1 MRKTV
6 RGIASKTL
14 TCLLIACM
22 LAGIGGL
29 TAYAEGEDRDT
40 TLVVNEPQ
48 GSVEAGNI
56 TIDVANDDA
65 TGIEVTSSSGTGGGT
80 QVQTGD
86 VSVTVNADDG
96 SWYDGFG
103 LDLIEGNNAINSI
116 ETGSISVSVT
126 VEDEAADV
134 HGIFVADNGGGHQ
147 TTIKTGDINVTA
159 SGDNTSNAVG
169 VDVYNARYV
178 SGDGSN
184 LEIAVNGNITA
195 HDDLSTASGIRVFNN
210 EGTNNSVHITV
221 NGDITA
227 TVGADDEYAEGMN
240 LNAEGTDNSTAVVVD
255 GNVTADTTG
264 MMILAMDGGT
274 LDVVVTDTISGKGEG
289 IVFDDDTDASKTS
302 ITTWK
307 IESEG
312 PLVDDLYGTL
322 GPAGITDLA
331 KQVIHYIVKLV
342 QPDQGNVLNAVKAD
356 GSALDTKTYKVSD
369 DEGEQTVSTENEGKI
384 VRLTLSDDRYEIVS
398 AENVDGTPLSK
409 DDKGFFYSVT
419 RGGGILLSAI
429 LREKIGPKPDPKPQ
443 PDPDPKP
450 QPQPQPSGGTDS
462 VGGGGACGIKIIY
475 ELDGGTYKGDPG
487 PIIRYCMPGQLIH
500 LLEAPE
506 KDGFE
511 FGGWHREIGDKIE
524 TYSAGDGYRP
534 WTIVTF
540 TAIWNEA

>member
-6 RGIASKTL
+6 RGIASKVL
-14 TCLLIACM
+14 ACLLIACM
-22 LAGIGGL
+22 LTGIGGL
-29 TAYAEGEDRDT
+29 TAYADQDT
-40 TLVVNEPQ
+40 TLGVDEPQ

-56 TIDVANDDA
+56 TIDVVNEDVA
-65 TGIEVTSSSGTGGGT
+65 GIEVTSSSGTGGGT

-86 VSVTVNADDG
+86 VSGTINADDG
-96 SWYDGFG
+96 FWYDGYG
-103 LDLIEGNNAINSI
+103 VKLSEGANASNEMNLGNID
-116 ETGSISVSVT
+116 VSVT
-126 VEDEAADV
+126 VEDEMATAF
-134 HGIFVADNGGGHQ
+134 GIKAESKGGGHQ
-147 TTIKTGDINVTA
+147 TTINTGSINVTA
-159 SGDNTSNAVG
+159 SGDEYGNAVG
-169 VDVYNARYV
+169 LDLYSGNSTA
-178 SGDGSN
+178 GDGSG
-184 LEIAVNGNITA
+184 LEIAVGGDITV
-195 HDDLSTASGIRVFNN
+195 HNDLTTAQGIRLFND
-210 EGTNNSVHITV
+210 EGTNNNVRITV
-221 NGDITA
+221 NGDVTA
-227 TVGADDEYAEGMN
+227 TMNTDDDGELAEGIK
-240 LNAEGTDNSTAVVVD
+240 LDTEGSGNTTSVIVD
-255 GNVTADTTG
+255 GDVTADRRGIGIIT
-264 MMILAMDGGT
+264 DSGGAV
-274 LDVVVTDTISGKGEG
+274 DVVVTGTISGNTTG
-289 IVFDDDTDASKTS
+289 IGFDGDIDADNTS
-302 ITTWK
+302 VTAWK
-307 IESEG
+307 IESDG
-312 PLVDDLYGTL
+312 VLVDDLFDSMTSDE
-322 GPAGITDLA
+322 ISDLA
-331 KQVIHYIVKLV
+331 KAVIHYIVKLV
-342 QPDQGNVLNAVKAD
+342 QPEQGDVLSAVKAD

-384 VRLTLSDDRYEIVS
+384 VRLTLSDDKYEIVS

-511 FGGWHREIGDKIE
+511 FSAWHREIGDKVE

-534 WTIVTF
+534 WTTVTF